1 MADYS
6 LTRKARTDLLQIG
19 RYTQRRWGAG
29 QRRKYLDQMAARM
42 PALAVEPGMGAP
54 RDDLREG
61 YRSFRQ
67 GRHLIFYRQS
77 GDGILVVRVLH
88 VRMDVRRH
96 LEAE

>member
-19 RYTQRRWGAG
+19 RYTQGRWGVP

-42 PALAVEPGMGAP
+42 MALAADPGLGAP

-61 YRSFRQ
+61 YRSFPL
-67 GRHLIFYRQS
+67 G
-77 GDGILVVRVLH
+77 GI
-88 VRMDVRRH
+88 
-96 LEAE
+96 